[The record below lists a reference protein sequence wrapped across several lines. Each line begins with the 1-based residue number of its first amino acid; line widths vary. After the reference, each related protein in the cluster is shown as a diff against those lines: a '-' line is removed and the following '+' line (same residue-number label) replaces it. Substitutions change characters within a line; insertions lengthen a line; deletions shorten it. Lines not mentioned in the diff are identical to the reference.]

1 MDANIIE
8 TAVAIELECAGLYE
22 VFAQRFSGKP
32 EFVTFWRLY
41 AEAERYH
48 GATIR
53 VHQMAFADRIAQEQL
68 AASPVEMVELLTYIR
83 SHRAR
88 YERETLS
95 AEEALGIARHIETSS
110 AELHGRTQFFAH
122 LPEYAEFFEK
132 MSEEDRAHR
141 EVLDTAV
148 RKFSQ
153 DA

>member
-22 VFAQRFSGKP
+22 VFGQRFAGKP

-53 VHQMAFADRIAQEQL
+53 VHQMAFAELIVPEQL
-68 AASPVEMVELLTYIR
+68 AASPAEMNELLRYIR
-83 SHRAR
+83 EQRVR
-88 YERETLS
+88 YERETLTV
-95 AEEALGIARHIETSS
+95 AEALGVARHIEESS
-110 AELHGRTQFFAH
+110 AEIHGRTQFFAH
-122 LPEYAEFFEK
+122 LPAYSEFFEK
-132 MSEEDRAHR
+132 MAEEDRAHR

>member
-22 VFAQRFSGKP
+22 VFAQRFASTP

-68 AASPVEMVELLTYIR
+68 AATAAEMNELLAYIR
-83 SHRAR
+83 ERRAR
-88 YERETLS
+88 YEREAPT
-95 AEEALGIARHIETSS
+95 AAEALAIARHIEASS

-122 LPEYAEFFEK
+122 LPEYVEFFEK
-132 MSEEDRAHR
+132 MAEEDRAHR

-148 RKFSQ
+148 RKFGGAS
-153 DA
+153 